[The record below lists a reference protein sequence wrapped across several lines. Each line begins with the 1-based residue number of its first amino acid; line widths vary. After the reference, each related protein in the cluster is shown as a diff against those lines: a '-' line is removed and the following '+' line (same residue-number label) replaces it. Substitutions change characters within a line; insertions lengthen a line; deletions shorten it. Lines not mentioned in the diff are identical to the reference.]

1 MKLATRPGPDGRFP
15 LVAVMVLGAIGMCAS
30 LSHAQCSYEAEVM
43 PWPAGYHT
51 VAAKDM
57 NESGVIVGWRR
68 LQGGSLLQS
77 AFRWSSEEGYITLPA
92 PPIGA
97 AAWEATRID
106 AEGNIAG
113 GVDVPGPPNLFL
125 EIVRWPSAERGGG
138 VQLLSAGDS
147 TKSYA
152 IFGLLS
158 DGSTV
163 GYIQNSVAQD
173 YPRPFYW
180 RDGGFLTFPEPL
192 ASSTFAQF
200 TCVHPSGWAG
210 GGMGVPTPV
219 PTEYFSVLWHPGGEV
234 QVIDLLPSP
243 QYGIERIAA
252 LDRHG
257 RACILAYAFVPRV
270 FGVVLRSFYWNGS
283 ELTPIGPNQGAE
295 YTTGAGMNEL
305 GQIIGRTGV
314 VGGVAGLTYPFIWQ
328 NGRFTDLRTLT
339 TLPANVT
346 LSWGLKPLNNG
357 MLFCEARLNNNA
369 IGVILRPQTTAEDIN
384 VDCAVDALD
393 IAFVFEEWGQVDAFT
408 VRRADVNGD
417 GSVDAHDLGA
427 VLGAW
432 SPR

>member
-1 MKLATRPGPDGRFP
+1 MRYTMRRELPTRVQLSG
-15 LVAVMVLGAIGMCAS
+15 VAVIAALGSCVR
-30 LSHAQCSYEAEVM
+30 LTHAQCMYEAEVM
-43 PWPAGYHT
+43 PWPAGYQVVT
-51 VAAKDM
+51 AKDM
-57 NESGVIVGWRR
+57 NESGVIVGKRR
-68 LQGGSLLQS
+68 VQGGSLLQS
-77 AFRWSSEEGYITLPA
+77 AFRWSSKEGYVTLPA

-106 AEGNIAG
+106 AEGNIVG

-192 ASSTFAQF
+192 ASSTFALF

-283 ELTPIGPNQGAE
+283 ELTPIGPSQGAE

-305 GQIIGRTGV
+305 GQVIGRTGV
-314 VGGVAGLTYPFIWQ
+314 VGGADSLNYPFIWQ
-328 NGRFTDLRTLT
+328 NGQFTDLRTLT
-339 TLPANVT
+339 TLPEGFKLN
-346 LSWGLKPLNNG
+346 WGLKPLNNG
-357 MLFCEARLNNNA
+357 MLFCDATNRGKF
-369 IGVILRPQTTAEDIN
+369 IGVILRPQTTAEDVN
-384 VDCAVDALD
+384 VDCTVNELD
-393 IAFVFEEWGQVDAFT
+393 LGFIFEEWGSVDALS

-417 GSVDAHDLGA
+417 GFVDAYDLGA

-432 SPR
+432 TPR